1 MIILGLT
8 GSIGMGKSTAA
19 EMVRR
24 MNVPVYDSDAAVH
37 AILGR
42 GGVAIPEIRS
52 AFPEVVVE
60 GVVDRRRLGDRVFG
74 DEDAL
79 ARLEGIIHPLV
90 RGVQDDFLRVC
101 ARRRASLAL
110 LDIPLLFELGLD
122 DRCDAT
128 IVVSAPRFI
137 QAQRVL
143 SRPGMTREKFDGIL
157 ANQMPDSEKRRRA
170 DFVVPSGSGRR
181 RTWRELRKVMRT
193 IEGCGSSRWPPV
205 PYVERQIRKRSS
217 DARDRR

>member
-19 EMVRR
+19 AMVRR
-24 MNVPVYDSDAAVH
+24 MNIPVYDSDAAVH
-37 AILGR
+37 MVMGR
-42 GGVAIPEIRS
+42 GGAAIPEIRS
-52 AFPEVVVE
+52 AFPEAVVD
-60 GVVDRRRLGDRVFG
+60 GAVDRRRLGDRVFG
-74 DEDAL
+74 DDDAL
-79 ARLEGIIHPLV
+79 VRLERIIHPLV
-90 RGVQDDFLRVC
+90 RGVQDEFLRAS
-101 ARRRASLAL
+101 ARRRASLVL

-122 DRCDAT
+122 SRCDAT

-143 SRPGMTREKFDGIL
+143 SRPGMTREKYDGIL

-181 RTWRELRKVMRT
+181 RTWCELGKVMRAMQ
-193 IEGCGSSRWPPV
+193 GSGSSRWPPV
-205 PYVERQIRKRSS
+205 PYVERGIRKRSS

>member
-8 GSIGMGKSTAA
+8 GSIGMGKSTATA
-19 EMVRR
+19 MVRR
-24 MNVPVYDSDAAVH
+24 MNIPVYDSDAAVH
-37 AILGR
+37 VIMSR
-42 GGVAIPEIRS
+42 GGAAIPAIRS
-52 AFPEVVVE
+52 AFPDAVVA
-60 GVVDRRRLGDRVFG
+60 GAVDRRRLGDRVFG
-74 DEDAL
+74 DDDAL
-79 ARLEGIIHPLV
+79 ARLERIIHPLV
-90 RGVQDDFLRVC
+90 RGVQDEFLRAC

-122 DRCDAT
+122 SRCDAT

-170 DFVVPSGSGRR
+170 DFVVPSGAGKR
-181 RTWRELRKVMRT
+181 RTWRELRKVMRAMR
-193 IEGCGSSRWPPV
+193 GSGSSRWPPV
-205 PYVERQIRKRSS
+205 PYVERRIRKRSS

>member
-19 EMVRR
+19 AMVRR
-24 MNVPVYDSDAAVH
+24 MNIPVYDSDAAVH
-37 AILGR
+37 MVMGR
-42 GGVAIPEIRS
+42 GGAAIPEIRC
-52 AFPEVVVE
+52 AFPEAVVD
-60 GVVDRRRLGDRVFG
+60 GAVDRRRLGDRVFG
-74 DEDAL
+74 DDDAL
-79 ARLEGIIHPLV
+79 VQLERIIHPLV
-90 RGVQDDFLRVC
+90 RGVQDEFLRAS
-101 ARRRASLAL
+101 ARRRASLVL

-122 DRCDAT
+122 SRCDAT

-137 QAQRVL
+137 QARRVL
-143 SRPGMTREKFDGIL
+143 SRPGMTREKYDGIL

-181 RTWRELRKVMRT
+181 RTWCELGKVMRAMQ
-193 IEGCGSSRWPPV
+193 GSGSSRWPPV
-205 PYVERQIRKRSS
+205 PYVERGIRKRSS